1 MTANA
6 DAKAELLREGRKL
19 GYRERANGAENQR
32 FSATRLGQRY
42 PQHYPHRRD
51 FENLTDDP
59 LGEPLTIGRVAL
71 ILGCSVWTVRQRYL
85 PSGLPYFRI
94 GRSGKLMF
102 YRKQVVEWILE
113 KQLETGGDVE

>member
-6 DAKAELLREGRKL
+6 DAKTELIWEGRKL
-19 GYRERANGAENQR
+19 EQGGHANGAENQG

-42 PQHYPHRRD
+42 PHHYPHRRD
-51 FENLTDDP
+51 FENVTDDP

-71 ILGCSVWTVRQRYL
+71 LLGCSVWTVRHRYL

-102 YRKQVVEWILE
+102 YRNQIVQWILE
-113 KQLETGGDVE
+113 KQLQKGGEVE